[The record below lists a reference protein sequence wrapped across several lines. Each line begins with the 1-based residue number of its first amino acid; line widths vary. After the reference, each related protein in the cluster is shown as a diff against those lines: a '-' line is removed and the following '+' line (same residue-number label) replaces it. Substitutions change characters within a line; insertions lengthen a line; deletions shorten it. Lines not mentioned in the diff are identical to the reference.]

1 MEDITRF
8 PDIEGLALEI
18 KPKGHSFGASVFHV
32 LRMCTGV
39 KRLRFTLMDVI
50 SHTEVTLSFPYL
62 SDSCYAFIF
71 LGTPTLNLLSSH
83 TVGVSLILDT
93 LLQIICM
100 EKKQLMYLAMTMY
113 VTLGVENLLK
123 CFIL

>member
-1 MEDITRF
+1 MDLHHMKLRTIRNNPLLYLRMTLHQDITNAQYLMEDITRF

-39 KRLRFTLMDVI
+39 RRLRFTLMDVI

-71 LGTPTLNLLSSH
+71 FWH
-83 TVGVSLILDT
+83 T
-93 LLQIICM
+93 
-100 EKKQLMYLAMTMY
+100 YA
-113 VTLGVENLLK
+113 
-123 CFIL
+123 